1 MIEGEWLEKVNI
13 WWNEEK
19 HVHMEYR
26 HIFKWNFRYKDN
38 KNPWSFTYFEK
49 WEVIWYEIVDW
60 EEKEVKAKMD
70 GYIILPKDP
79 NICIEWKEVFYF
91 WKSMG

>member
-1 MIEGEWLEKVNI
+1 MILI
-13 WWNEEK
+13 
-19 HVHMEYR
+19 
-26 HIFKWNFRYKDN
+26 IC
-38 KNPWSFTYFEK
+38 KNPWSFTYFKK
-49 WEVIWYEIVDW
+49 WELIWYEIVDW
-60 EEKEVKAKMD
+60 KEKEVKAKMD